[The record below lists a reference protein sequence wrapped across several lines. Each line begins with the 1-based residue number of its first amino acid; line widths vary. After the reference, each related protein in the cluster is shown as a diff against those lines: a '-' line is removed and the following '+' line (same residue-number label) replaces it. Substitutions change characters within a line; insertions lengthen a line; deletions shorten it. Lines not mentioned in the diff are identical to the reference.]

1 MSENR
6 EGEKLFSI
14 GEAIQ
19 EVKSSAEAK
28 FDESVEVHA
37 RLAIDPKKSD
47 QQVRGVAE
55 LPHGTGKKVKIA
67 VFTTTQKKEAEESGA
82 DVVGGEELIDKVK
95 SSGKIDADI
104 AIATPEIMPRLATIA
119 KILGPKGLMPNP
131 KNKTV
136 TPKVKEVIESLKYG
150 RADFKNDDSGNIHQ
164 VIGKKSFEN
173 EKLEE
178 NFKVFI
184 DALRKSK
191 PEAAK
196 GKFIKGV
203 SICSTMGKSVKISL

>member
-1 MSENR
+1 MNQTENK
-6 EGEKLFSI
+6 KLYSI
-14 GEAIQ
+14 TDAIA
-19 EVKSSAEAK
+19 EIKKSTSAK
-28 FDESVEVHA
+28 FDESVEVHV
-37 RLAIDPKKSD
+37 RLAVDPKKSD

-55 LPHGTGKKVKIA
+55 LPHGTGKKMKIA
-67 VFTTTQKKEAEESGA
+67 VFTTTQKKEAKEAGA
-82 DVVGGEELIDKVK
+82 DLVGGEELVEKVK

-104 AIATPEIMPRLATIA
+104 AIATPEIMPRLAGIA

-136 TPKVKEVIESLKYG
+136 TPKVKEIIESLKYG
-150 RADFKNDDSGNIHQ
+150 RADFKNDDSGNVHQ
-164 VIGKKSFEN
+164 VIGKKSFES

-178 NFKVFI
+178 NFKAFM

-196 GKFIKGV
+196 GKFIKNV